1 MGIVRVTRRGGDQT
15 GTSLGVQSP
24 AVLVRSGSVTGSEP
38 KNLPSGRSLKE
49 HVVADQQ
56 TFIAKETCME
66 VVLLFLSFLFFLLA
80 VLFMMVMTGVDL
92 SFLRRPKREVT
103 VKYLNELASDVFN
116 HEYQLYRVEGIRRGL
131 K

>member
-49 HVVADQQ
+49 HVAADQQ

-80 VLFMMVMTGVDL
+80 VLFMLLMNGGQLPFFKSKTL
-92 SFLRRPKREVT
+92 PTREEISKLAADEFAKEYA
-103 VKYLNELASDVFN
+103 KYREEA
-116 HEYQLYRVEGIRRGL
+116 IRRG

>member
-56 TFIAKETCME
+56 IFIAKETCME

-80 VLFMMVMTGVDL
+80 VLFMLLMNGGQLPFFKSKTL
-92 SFLRRPKREVT
+92 PTREEISKLANDAFAAEYA
-103 VKYLNELASDVFN
+103 KYREEA
-116 HEYQLYRVEGIRRGL
+116 IRRG

>member
-1 MGIVRVTRRGGDQT
+1 
-15 GTSLGVQSP
+15 
-24 AVLVRSGSVTGSEP
+24 
-38 KNLPSGRSLKE
+38 
-49 HVVADQQ
+49 
-56 TFIAKETCME
+56 ME